1 MILMER
7 PRYTLLELSN
17 QIGKTIEKSFPGNY
31 WLVSEINEI
40 RENINGH
47 CYLELVEKDSEN
59 DRIIARARATI
70 WSNTWRMLKSYFE
83 TSTSQSLARGMMV
96 LVEVSVIFHELYG
109 LSFNIRD
116 IDPVYTLGDLELKR
130 AETIRRLQREGIFDM
145 NRELPFPVLP
155 SRVAV
160 ISSPRAAGYE
170 DFLHQI
176 TTNPKKY
183 RFEITLFP
191 AIMQGDNTVSSVTC
205 ALEEIFSLENE
216 FDIVVILRGGGAAS
230 DLNSFDSYEIA
241 SHIAQMP
248 LPVITGIGHE
258 RDRNIAGM
266 VAHTDLKTPTA
277 VAEFLVGKFS
287 DLDSE
292 IRGLSSKLA
301 GEVSR
306 VLSDH
311 RQFIKTTVREMPMVT
326 GNNISRKRRHLT
338 TTGTLTGSSATRYM
352 QKNRHRLDS
361 YHTGFG
367 FVIKN
372 YLLTGKNKALDSGR
386 KIPEKIREMIRKKS
400 GRLEMLDKT
409 LMLVDP
415 VNVLKKGYAMV
426 YRGGRLI
433 KSITEIHTGDLLV
446 TGLQDGK
453 FSSRV
458 TGKENPK
465 AD

>member
-1 MILMER
+1 MER
-7 PRYTLLELSN
+7 TRYTLLELSN
-17 QIGKTIEKSFPGNY
+17 LIGKTIEKSFPGNY

-47 CYLELVEKDSEN
+47 CYLELVEKDREN

-96 LVEVSVIFHELYG
+96 LVEVSVMFHELYG
-109 LSFNIRD
+109 LSLNIRD

-130 AETIRRLQREGIFDM
+130 VETIKRLQREGIFNM

-155 SRVAV
+155 SRIAV

-176 TTNPKKY
+176 TNNPKKY

-191 AIMQGDNTVSSVTC
+191 ALMQGDNTAGSITG
-205 ALEEIFSLENE
+205 ALEEIFNLENQ
-216 FDIVVILRGGGAAS
+216 FDVVAILRGGGSAS

-258 RDRNIAGM
+258 RDRTIAGM
-266 VAHTDLKTPTA
+266 VAHTELKTPTA
-277 VAEFLVGKFS
+277 VAEFLVGIYS
-287 DLDSE
+287 DLDLE
-292 IRGLSSKLA
+292 IRELSSKLA

-306 VLSDH
+306 ILKDNS
-311 RQFIKTTVREMPMVT
+311 QFIRSTVRELPMVT
-326 GNNISRKRRHLT
+326 DRNISQKKVYLNA
-338 TTGTLTGSSATRYM
+338 TGTYMGSTATRYM
-352 QKNRHRLDS
+352 QKNSHRLDS

-372 YLLTGKNKALDSGR
+372 YLLSGKNTIIDSNR
-386 KIPEKIREMIRKKS
+386 KIPEKIRELLRKKT
-400 GRLEMLDKT
+400 GRLELLDKT
-409 LMLVDP
+409 LVLVDP
-415 VNVLKKGYAMV
+415 VNILKKGYAMV
-426 YRGGRLI
+426 YKEGRLI
-433 KSITEIHTGDLLV
+433 KSIREINTGDLIL
-446 TGLQDGK
+446 TGLHDGR
-453 FSSRV
+453 FQSRV
-458 TGKENPK
+458 VDKEKLQNG
-465 AD
+465 D